1 VLIAIALDEDLD
13 AILHWARDDP
23 PSSLRYPLLV
33 DRDLRVAELYGIL
46 NVPTSVWI
54 DEEDNIVRPPALA
67 WADDAY
73 REFHGI
79 DSSVHREALRRW
91 VVDGIAPLN
100 GDAIRDQQWLPTPE
114 LQAGRAERRL
124 AVHLLRDGRPDAAN
138 RHFERAIELAPEDWT
153 IQRGSMPLRGED
165 PFGPA
170 FFAFYQRWEAA
181 GRPGYGA

>member
-1 VLIAIALDEDLD
+1 MGDTSMGASTLSMLDERQRCS
-13 AILHWARDDP
+13 AIERQ
-23 PSSLRYPLLV
+23 LRF
-33 DRDLRVAELYGIL
+33 LRPVESGRL
-46 NVPTSVWI
+46 S
-54 DEEDNIVRPPALA
+54 
-67 WADDAY
+67 ADTT
-73 REFHGI
+73 
-79 DSSVHREALRRW
+79 
-91 VVDGIAPLN
+91 VVKAGRLAPLN
-100 GDAIRDQQWLPTPE
+100 GDAIRDQQWLSTPE